1 MFGLFF
7 ILCHLSR
14 DFQRAGLLLLIIY
27 RGWPK
32 ILIIP
37 LLLWRNCYLTV
48 NLFTLCMHS
57 FVSGMNKYE

>member
-7 ILCHLSR
+7 ILYHLSR

-37 LLLWRNCYLTV
+37 LLLWRDCYLTV
-48 NLFTLCMHS
+48 NLFTLCMHI

>member
-7 ILCHLSR
+7 ILYDLSR
-14 DFQRAGLLLLIIY
+14 DFQLAGLLLLII
-27 RGWPK
+27 RDGWPK

-37 LLLWRNCYLTV
+37 LLLWRDCYLTV
-48 NLFTLCMHS
+48 NLLTLCMHS

>member
-7 ILCHLSR
+7 ILYHLSR

-37 LLLWRNCYLTV
+37 LLLWRDCYLTV
-48 NLFTLCMHS
+48 NLFTLCMHR